1 MSRHTFSAHLTTL
14 CTSEASPHSF
24 DFKRSLIAGFRD
36 TGIFPFQPD
45 LIRNT
50 VDMNLINH
58 DSAAPTAL
66 SKDSPTLQTVADLL
80 RTNEKFTDTQ
90 VEASLN
96 SLVGISAG
104 HRSAV
109 VTYTAA
115 AGKVFA
121 MLKVRKQRRVK
132 DSRLEIEKGRNMLEP
147 EYMAALV
154 ERDKKKENAAAIK
167 KARKLSSNVSKKDLT
182 VPSKAKPRKK
192 TVPAIKKP
200 RKAVKNSKKQS

>member
-1 MSRHTFSAHLTTL
+1 MSRHTFSGHLATL
-14 CTSEASPHSF
+14 CSPSASQYSF
-24 DFKRSLIAGFRD
+24 DFKSSLEAGFRD

-50 VDMNLINH
+50 VDIRLINH
-58 DSAAPTAL
+58 DLAAPAAL

-80 RTNEKFTDTQ
+80 RTNEKFTDIQ

-121 MLKVRKQRRVK
+121 TFKVRKQRRVK

-154 ERDKKKENAAAIK
+154 ERDKNKENAAAVK
-167 KARKLSSNVSKKDLT
+167 KARKISSNASKDDVT
-182 VPSKAKPRKK
+182 VPSKAKPKK
-192 TVPAIKKP
+192 KIVPAIKKP
-200 RKAVKNSKKQS
+200 KKAVKNSNK

>member
-1 MSRHTFSAHLTTL
+1 MSRHTFSAHLATL
-14 CTSEASPHSF
+14 CTPGASPHSF
-24 DFKRSLIAGFRD
+24 DFKRSLETGFRD
-36 TGIFPFQPD
+36 TGIFRFLPD

-50 VDMNLINH
+50 VDIRLISH

-66 SKDSPTLQTVADLL
+66 SKDSQTLQTVADLL
-80 RTNEKFTDTQ
+80 RINEKFTDAQ

-104 HRSAV
+104 HRSAID
-109 VTYTAA
+109 TYAAA

-147 EYMAALV
+147 EYMAALE
-154 ERDKKKENAAAIK
+154 ERDKK
-167 KARKLSSNVSKKDLT
+167 
-182 VPSKAKPRKK
+182 
-192 TVPAIKKP
+192 
-200 RKAVKNSKKQS
+200 